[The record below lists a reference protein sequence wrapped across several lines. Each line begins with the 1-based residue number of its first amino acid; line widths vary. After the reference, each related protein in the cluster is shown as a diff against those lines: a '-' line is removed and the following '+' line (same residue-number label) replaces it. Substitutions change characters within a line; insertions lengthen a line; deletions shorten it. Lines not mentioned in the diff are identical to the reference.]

1 MLHRKDKELHHQRRP
16 SPAPSHSQGDECRV
30 GDMNKKRAR
39 RSPPFLWGM
48 REESPRERTVSPPP
62 RKSRR
67 EEQDGDRFK
76 GPVPHS

>member
-1 MLHRKDKELHHQRRP
+1 
-16 SPAPSHSQGDECRV
+16 
-30 GDMNKKRAR
+30 MNKKRAR